1 MCLLIL
7 LEEPLEH
14 VNPLDLVEHYIMFAR
29 SNFHG
34 KGQAAIHSKA
44 IPLIQT

>member
-1 MCLLIL
+1 M
-7 LEEPLEH
+7 EPLEH

-34 KGQAAIHSKA
+34 KGQAAIRCKT
-44 IPLIQT
+44 IQLIQT